1 MTVILF
7 ALGAVCSTLAGGMF
21 GLRHKRHLHRIL
33 GFTAGVL
40 LGVVAFDVLPEIFDL
55 VESTGVDPLY
65 PMLALVVGFLGI
77 HVLEKSVLLHA
88 GHEDDYASHTHPRVG
103 VISALALIGHSL
115 ADGVAIGLAFQA
127 GNDVGVAVAVAV
139 IAHDFSDG
147 LNTVGL
153 MLAHRNT
160 DRRSAGFMLA
170 GALAPLLGAL
180 STVLFTV
187 PDDVLLIYLGG
198 FAGFLLYVGA
208 SDILPQAHSARPSGL
223 TMLLTIA
230 GAALMLMVTQIAH
243 V

>member
-1 MTVILF
+1 
-7 ALGAVCSTLAGGMF
+7 
-21 GLRHKRHLHRIL
+21 
-33 GFTAGVL
+33 
-40 LGVVAFDVLPEIFDL
+40 
-55 VESTGVDPLY
+55 
-65 PMLALVVGFLGI
+65 MLALVVGFLGI

-103 VISALALIGHSL
+103 MISALALIGHSL

>member
-1 MTVILF
+1 MNVILF
-7 ALGAVCSTLAGGMF
+7 ALTAMISTALGGLF
-21 GLRHKRHLHRIL
+21 ALRFRDHMHLIL

-40 LGVVAFDVLPEIFDL
+40 LGVVAFDVLPEIFEL

-65 PMLALVVGFLGI
+65 PMLALVIGFLSI

-103 VISALALIGHSL
+103 MISALALIGHSL

-127 GNDVGVAVAVAV
+127 GSDVGVAVAVAV

-160 DRRSAGFMLA
+160 DRRSAGFMLM

-187 PDDVLLIYLGG
+187 PDNVLLIYLGG

-223 TMLLTIA
+223 TMLLTTA